1 MPPDDQLLYLNRADV
16 ASLGLTAADTAA
28 MIERLCRERD
38 ASRVLNAPKSL
49 LRPVDDV
56 LFMSTLAVSEDPPYA
71 AIKALGVNAA
81 NAHTGMDTIGSTI
94 TLFDRATAYP
104 IAVMDGSWITEVR
117 TAALS
122 AVAAKHFGRPDAET
136 IAFVGSGAQARS
148 HLDAFRD
155 LFPLRHIRV
164 FGRGETNRRAL
175 CAKAEAL
182 GMTALD
188 CTEPRAA
195 LEGADIIV
203 SSVPLASGLTP
214 FLETA
219 WVKPG
224 AFVALIDL
232 ARTWRAESL
241 DQFDRIVV
249 EDAVQEA
256 EMSPQMIPAHL
267 IGEDLLD
274 LVTGRTSGRAGD
286 DERIAFI
293 FRGLAIGD
301 LAMAILVYERAR
313 EKGAGTYLPR

>member
-1 MPPDDQLLYLNRADV
+1 MPSQDQLLYLSRADV

-81 NAHTGMDTIGSTI
+81 NAHAGMDTIGATI

-104 IAVMDGSWITEVR
+104 VAVMDGSWITEVR

-122 AVAAKHFGRPDAET
+122 AVAAKHFGRADSET
-136 IAFVGSGAQARS
+136 IAFIGSGAQARS
-148 HLDAFRD
+148 HLDALRE
-155 LFPLRHIRV
+155 LFPLRHVRI

-175 CAKAEAL
+175 CGKAEAL
-182 GMTALD
+182 GMSALD
-188 CTEPRAA
+188 CTDPRAA
-195 LEGADIIV
+195 LDGADIVV

-232 ARTWRAESL
+232 ARTWRAETL

-256 EMSPQMIPAHL
+256 EMLPQMIPAHL

-274 LVTGRTSGRAGD
+274 LVTGRAPGRAGD

-313 EKGAGTYLPR
+313 ENGAGTHLPR